1 MYNAELVRALCHDI
15 SVEKDALKAQE
26 LVSLLQAVL
35 KDDHEETRVRMAFIA
50 KIYPPDIRGPEPTD

>member
-1 MYNAELVRALCHDI
+1 VYNVELVRALCHDI

-35 KDDHEETRVRMAFIA
+35 KDDHEGTARATRSLSHQ
-50 KIYPPDIRGPEPTD
+50 Y